1 MKCLGTGLSR
11 GPCRSISWSS
21 LTDIHALFRRVMHR
35 TRPRMRPGHRRETM
49 KIMLRAAFAA
59 LSIASIGTAY
69 ADGGDGPI
77 ANTQFTEIPG
87 VIAQAPVR
95 NAPPVATAQNGQVSR
110 VY

>member
-1 MKCLGTGLSR
+1 
-11 GPCRSISWSS
+11 
-21 LTDIHALFRRVMHR
+21 
-35 TRPRMRPGHRRETM
+35 M

-95 NAPPVATAQNGQVSR
+95 NAD
-110 VY
+110 